1 MDKPQVAQK
10 KPYIIKAEKTGKI
23 VWCACGLSKNQ
34 PFCDASHRGTG
45 FQGVVA
51 DVEEGKTYLWCGC
64 KQSGRAP
71 LCDGTHNRL

>member
-1 MDKPQVAQK
+1 MDKPQAAQK
-10 KPYIIKAEKTGKI
+10 KPYIIKAEKTGKV

-71 LCDGTHNRL
+71 ICDGTHNSL